1 MINKAMIDKM
11 LEMQDD
17 KLVTMLKMVLAST
30 GVDISS
36 KPIDKKTVGKIRALL
51 TEITDEDLSRVFY
64 LADRFKNGG

>member
-11 LEMQDD
+11 LEMPDD
-17 KLVTMLKMVLAST
+17 KLVMMLRMVLSGT
-30 GVDISS
+30 GIDISS

-51 TEITDEDLSRVFY
+51 TEITDDDLTRVFY

>member
-11 LEMQDD
+11 LEMPDD